1 MFILALVKTQGKHQS
16 VNCKFSLTQK
26 YQEHIFMKQKF
37 HDFQVTSPQKAM
49 EGNMQER
56 ILELQHD
63 FTESEQRLA
72 EVALAHL
79 PNLAAYSATELAQM
93 AGVSKATAGRFF
105 RRLGYESFNDA
116 RSQQRDAGDK
126 GSPLF
131 ALAGVSTST
140 KVEAEGSVQKHL
152 SGDLQNLANTFER
165 ISPDDMKAAIKALQ
179 KGRRVFIA
187 GFRNGRV
194 VAQYA
199 WALLTQLRDGVQ
211 LVPGAGLNLA
221 EDLADLDKNDVLLV
235 MDFRRRV
242 ALLRPMV
249 EHANQVGAQV
259 IVLTDPSATELPARA
274 DVILRCVN
282 KGAGMF
288 DSYIASMSVIN
299 HLCTSLGFALGATAR
314 KRLERIE
321 ALHEH
326 YGDLHR

>member
-1 MFILALVKTQGKHQS
+1 MKHKFQGG
-16 VNCKFSLTQK
+16 VNS
-26 YQEHIFMKQKF
+26 
-37 HDFQVTSPQKAM
+37 SPQPKD
-49 EGNMQER
+49 GSMQER

-79 PNLAAYSATELAQM
+79 STLAAYSATELARM

-116 RSQQRDAGDK
+116 RSQQREAGDR

-131 ALAGVSTST
+131 GLAGIAPGQAV
-140 KVEAEGSVQKHL
+140 AEDSLRAHL
-152 SGDLQNLANTFER
+152 SNDLQNLAATFER
-165 ISPDDMKAAIKALQ
+165 LDAAELQ
-179 KGRRVFIA
+179 TAIQSLQHGRRVFIA

-194 VAQYA
+194 LAQYA

-221 EDLADLDKNDVLLV
+221 EDLADLGKDDVLLV

-249 EHANQVGAQV
+249 EHANQVGARV
-259 IVLTDPSATELPARA
+259 IVLTDPSATELPAQA

-282 KGAGMF
+282 KGAGIF
-288 DSYIASMSVIN
+288 DSYIAAMSVIN
-299 HLCTSLGFALGATAR
+299 HLCTSLGLALGPAAR
-314 KRLERIE
+314 QRLEQIE
-321 ALHEH
+321 ALHDL

>member
-1 MFILALVKTQGKHQS
+1 MKL
-16 VNCKFSLTQK
+16 KFQNSGDSLRKPT
-26 YQEHIFMKQKF
+26 
-37 HDFQVTSPQKAM
+37 DSS
-49 EGNMQER
+49 MQER
-56 ILELQHD
+56 ILEMQHD

-72 EVALAHL
+72 EVALAHMST
-79 PNLAAYSATELAQM
+79 LAAYSATELAQM

-116 RSQQRDAGDK
+116 RSRQRDAGDK

-131 ALAGVSTST
+131 ALAGIEPGGV
-140 KVEAEGSVQKHL
+140 VAEESLRAHL
-152 SGDLQNLANTFER
+152 SDDLQNLANTFER
-165 ISPDDMKAAIKALQ
+165 LDPADLKRATLTLQ
-179 KGRRVFIA
+179 KGRRIFIA

-194 VAQYA
+194 LAQYA

-221 EDLADLDKNDVLLV
+221 EDLADLNEGDVLLV

-249 EHANQVGAQV
+249 EHANQVSAQV

-282 KGAGMF
+282 KGAGIF
-288 DSYIASMSVIN
+288 DSYIAAMSVIN
-299 HLCTSLGFALGATAR
+299 HLCTSLGLALGPAAR
-314 KRLERIE
+314 QRLAQIE
-321 ALHEH
+321 ALHDH

>member
-1 MFILALVKTQGKHQS
+1 
-16 VNCKFSLTQK
+16 
-26 YQEHIFMKQKF
+26 
-37 HDFQVTSPQKAM
+37 
-49 EGNMQER
+49 MQER
-56 ILELQHD
+56 ILKLQHD

-72 EVALAHL
+72 EVVLVHIST
-79 PNLAAYSATELAQM
+79 LAAYSATELAKM

-131 ALAGVSTST
+131 ALAGIEPNHVG
-140 KVEAEGSVQKHL
+140 AEDSMRAHL
-152 SGDLQNLANTFER
+152 SDDLQNLANTFER
-165 ISPDDMKAAIKALQ
+165 LDPADLKKAILSLQ
-179 KGRRVFIA
+179 KGRRIFIA

-194 VAQYA
+194 LAQYA

-221 EDLADLDKNDVLLV
+221 EDLADLGNGDVLLV

-282 KGAGMF
+282 KGAGIF
-288 DSYIASMSVIN
+288 DSYIAAMSVIN
-299 HLCTSLGFALGATAR
+299 HLCTSLGLAMGPAAR
-314 KRLERIE
+314 QRLERIE
-321 ALHEH
+321 ALHDH

>member
-1 MFILALVKTQGKHQS
+1 
-16 VNCKFSLTQK
+16 
-26 YQEHIFMKQKF
+26 
-37 HDFQVTSPQKAM
+37 
-49 EGNMQER
+49 MQER
-56 ILELQHD
+56 ILEMQHE

-72 EVALAHL
+72 EVVLVHMST
-79 PNLAAYSATELAQM
+79 LAAYSATELAKM

-131 ALAGVSTST
+131 ALAGIEPSQV
-140 KVEAEGSVQKHL
+140 VAEDSLRAHL
-152 SGDLQNLANTFER
+152 SDDLQNLANTFER
-165 ISPDDMKAAIKALQ
+165 LDPADLKKATLSLQ
-179 KGRRVFIA
+179 KGRRIFIA

-194 VAQYA
+194 LAQYA
-199 WALLTQLRDGVQ
+199 WALLTQLRDGVH

-221 EDLADLDKNDVLLV
+221 EDLADLDKGDVLLV

-249 EHANQVGAQV
+249 EQANQVGAQV

-282 KGAGMF
+282 KGAGIF
-288 DSYIASMSVIN
+288 DSYIAAMSVIN
-299 HLCTSLGFALGATAR
+299 HLCTSLGLAMGSAAR
-314 KRLERIE
+314 RRLARIE
-321 ALHEH
+321 ALHDH

>member
-1 MFILALVKTQGKHQS
+1 
-16 VNCKFSLTQK
+16 
-26 YQEHIFMKQKF
+26 
-37 HDFQVTSPQKAM
+37 
-49 EGNMQER
+49 MQER
-56 ILELQHD
+56 ILEMQHH
-63 FTESEQRLA
+63 FTESEHKLA
-72 EVALAHL
+72 EVALVHIST
-79 PNLAAYSATELAQM
+79 LAAYSATELAKM

-131 ALAGVSTST
+131 ALAGIEPSHV
-140 KVEAEGSVQKHL
+140 VAEDSLRAHL
-152 SGDLQNLANTFER
+152 SDDLQNLANTFER
-165 ISPDDMKAAIKALQ
+165 LDPADLKKATLSLQ

-194 VAQYA
+194 LAQYA

-221 EDLADLDKNDVLLV
+221 EDLADLDKGDVLLV

-249 EHANQVGAQV
+249 GHANQVGAQV

-282 KGAGMF
+282 KGAGIF
-288 DSYIASMSVIN
+288 DSYIAAMSVIN
-299 HLCTSLGFALGATAR
+299 HLCTSLGLALGPAAR
-314 KRLERIE
+314 QRLERIE
-321 ALHEH
+321 ALHDH